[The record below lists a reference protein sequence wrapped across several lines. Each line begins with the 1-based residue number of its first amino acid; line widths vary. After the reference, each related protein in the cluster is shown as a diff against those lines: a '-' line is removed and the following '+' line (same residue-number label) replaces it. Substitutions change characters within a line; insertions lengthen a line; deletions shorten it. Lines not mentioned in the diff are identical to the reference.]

1 MSRRFVAYSRRM
13 DERVEFF
20 VPGVPKP
27 AGSKVSGVAHR
38 RDPETGQQ
46 VPVYTEDG
54 RLKTFTKDDT
64 GDAGKA
70 WRTDVRAEAKAA
82 MIDRAVMEGAVSVTV
97 TFVMPRNKGHFGSG
111 RNAGV
116 LKPTAPRWH
125 TVRPDIDKLSRA
137 VLDALTGIVWRDDGQ
152 VVQKHATKR
161 YADAHEPPGAQVWIE
176 PPVEARLA
184 RQLQMTPESHDSH
197 DAA

>member
-1 MSRRFVAYSRRM
+1 M
-13 DERVEFF
+13 DERMEFF
-20 VPGVPKP
+20 VPGVPKT

-38 RDPETGQQ
+38 RDPETGLQ
-46 VPVYTEDG
+46 VPVRHPDG

-64 GDAGKA
+64 GDAGIA
-70 WRTDVRAEAKAA
+70 WRADIRAAAREAMTGAP
-82 MIDRAVMEGAVSVTV
+82 MEGALGVTI

-111 RNAGV
+111 RNAAV

-137 VLDALTGIVWRDDGQ
+137 VLDALKGIAWLDDSQ
-152 VVQKHATKR
+152 VVQKHVTKR

-176 PPVEARLA
+176 PPEEARLS
-184 RQLQMTPESHDSH
+184 RQLALTGES
-197 DAA
+197 A